1 METDI
6 EQMHHVAR
14 LAFLAMAVRAV
25 ALTEFDEISEVSSM
39 VITIR
44 RPEEVCQ
51 LEPAIVVELLTVGG
65 MPIGGMS
72 L

>member
-39 VITIR
+39 VVTIR
-44 RPEEVCQ
+44 RPEEVSQ
-51 LEPAIVVELLTVGG
+51 LEPAIVVELLTLGG